1 MPALPVRRL
10 ATSALCAS
18 FLIGAA
24 APVFAADSADERVSR
39 TVVSSAPVPDAS
51 ALLGQVKTLKDTGGV
66 LTPVTD
72 LLDAVL
78 KTKDGKLPADEAQKH
93 ADAVKTAIDA
103 AKEPAAAVPVPKAPD
118 AAVPD
123 DAKALFDVKGDA
135 LTALQSAVD
144 ALVKAATAGDVTAV
158 ATQAPVVV
166 TGLVNFVAA
175 TLLSGGLPAPDL
187 PGLPALPQLPT
198 SSVPV
203 PPTPAVPETPALPQ
217 TPTLPQTPAVPQTP
231 ALPRPPHLLAASRL
245 RRSRRPSPPRAAAP
259 LPPAGSRHAR
269 ALSYV

>member
-18 FLIGAA
+18 LLIGAA

-39 TVVSSAPVPDAS
+39 TVVSSAPVPDAN
-51 ALLGQVKTLKDTGGV
+51 ALLGQIKSLHDTGGV

-78 KTKDGKLPADEAQKH
+78 KTKDGKLPAEDAQKH
-93 ADAVKTAIDA
+93 ADAIKTAIDA
-103 AKEPAAAVPVPKAPD
+103 AKDQAAATAPVPD
-118 AAVPD
+118 AAEEAVP
-123 DAKALFDVKGDA
+123 DAKAPLDVKGDA
-135 LTALQSAVD
+135 LAALQSAVD

-175 TLLSGGLPAPDL
+175 TLLSGTLPAPNL
-187 PGLPALPQLPT
+187 PGLPAL
-198 SSVPV
+198 
-203 PPTPAVPETPALPQ
+203 
-217 TPTLPQTPAVPQTP
+217 
-231 ALPRPPHLLAASRL
+231 
-245 RRSRRPSPPRAAAP
+245 
-259 LPPAGSRHAR
+259 
-269 ALSYV
+269 